1 MLVPFLDLKAQLENI
16 REEVA
21 QGLESVLAD
30 CAFVSGPAVA
40 AFEESFA
47 EFCGVRH
54 AVGVGSGTSALWS
67 ALIACGVGQGD
78 EVITV
83 PNTFIA
89 TVEAVSKC
97 GARPVF
103 VDVRPDTATMNPDL
117 LEAAITER
125 TRAVIPVHLY
135 GQPADMDPIMDI
147 ARAYR
152 LPVIEDACQAHGAL
166 YKGRRAGSIA
176 DAGCFSF
183 YPGKNLG
190 AYGEAGAVITNDEE
204 LYRKIRLFRDH
215 GQAEKYHHEII
226 GWNDRMDGF
235 QGAVLKIK
243 LKYLPLWN
251 EARHSHAEAYAG
263 LLSDCDGLEL
273 PCESAASRHIYHIF
287 AVRTAFR
294 DELMRGLQAKSIQ
307 CGIHYPVPI
316 HLQKA
321 YGFLGL
327 PRGSFP
333 VAESWAD
340 TTLSLPMYPE
350 LKAEQIK
357 YTAEAIREC
366 LAERGEPA
374 AVPRGKA
381 SRV

>member
-1 MLVPFLDLKAQLENI
+1 MFVPFLDLKAQLENI
-16 REEVA
+16 RGEITA
-21 QGLESVLAD
+21 ALEGVLAD
-30 CAFVSGPAVA
+30 CAFVSGPAVS

-47 EFCGVRH
+47 EFCGVRY
-54 AVGVGSGTSALWS
+54 AVGLGSGTSALWAS
-67 ALIACGVGQGD
+67 LLALDVGPGD

-89 TVEAVSKC
+89 TAEAVSKT

-103 VDVRPDTATMNPDL
+103 VDVRPDTACMDPEL
-117 LEAAITER
+117 LESVITEK
-125 TRAVIPVHLY
+125 TKAIIPVHLY
-135 GQPADMDPIMDI
+135 GRPADMDPIMEI

-152 LPVIEDACQAHGAL
+152 LHVIEDACQAHGAL
-166 YKGRRAGSIA
+166 YKGKRAGSIA

-190 AYGEAGAVITNDEE
+190 AYGEAGAVVTNDEA

-215 GQAEKYHHEII
+215 GQPEKYRHEMI

-235 QGAVLKIK
+235 QGAVLRTK

-251 EARHSHAEAYAG
+251 EARRSHAEAYAG
-263 LLSDCDGLEL
+263 LLSDCPGIDL
-273 PCESAASRHIYHIF
+273 PVESPLCRHVYHIF
-287 AVRTAFR
+287 AVRTEFR
-294 DELMRGLQAKSIQ
+294 DDLLRDLQAKGVQ

-321 YGFLGL
+321 YRFLNL
-327 PRGSFP
+327 PRGSYP

-350 LKAEQIK
+350 LKEEQIRH
-357 YTAEAIREC
+357 TAEAIMDFP
-366 LAERGEPA
+366 AERGKPMSA
-374 AVPRGKA
+374 ARGKA